1 MEEVRL
7 RAHLISKGGTL
18 GTKRRVRVNLGGGLN
33 KFHKKSTV
41 YNANQRYEKR
51 EGINPDAKE
60 NSLFFETEK
69 TIATKVRQ
77 PKKLAQKKGA
87 KIAASLDKMYSDG
100 AHAASAIETNEW
112 ERDNSVRV
120 AQGLEP
126 FTFKKWKNKKS
137 TRENRRNS
145 RGK

>member
-1 MEEVRL
+1 MS
-7 RAHLISKGGTL
+7 ISVAQEFIIAGGFL
-18 GTKRRVRVNLGGGLN
+18 LP
-33 KFHKKSTV
+33 
-41 YNANQRYEKR
+41 R
-51 EGINPDAKE
+51 EG
-60 NSLFFETEK
+60 K
-69 TIATKVRQ
+69 TYNRMGDEIRSGNVMSKRITKIRQ

-87 KIAASLDKMYSDG
+87 KVAASLDKMYSDG
-100 AHAASAIETNEW
+100 AHAASVIETNEW